1 MFQTPLLHLTDQ
13 KQAWICEHV
22 HMYPEVP
29 KSSIQCLRTGTY
41 GIITM
46 SLLMEAFNKCE
57 DASEKDRN
65 ELEDQFGSGY
75 LRIMT
80 ENFFTFP

>member
-13 KQAWICEHV
+13 KQAWICKHV

-46 SLLMEAFNKCE
+46 SLLMEAVIKKLLTNVKTPLKKIGMNLKINLAA
-57 DASEKDRN
+57 D
-65 ELEDQFGSGY
+65 
-75 LRIMT
+75 T
-80 ENFFTFP
+80 